1 MALASPQIICTLRAS
16 AHHLQDSVTYQ
27 WGHMGL
33 CNCGFLAQEV
43 THLTKEEIHKRA
55 MQRHGDWSE
64 QLNDYCPTSGLPMDD
79 MISELINFGFDAQD
93 LRHLEYLS
101 DNDVL
106 LRLPPTERNLRHNI
120 KADVVKY
127 LLTWAELLEEKLL
140 DQITLPP
147 FAGNVDNVASKK
159 KSQAKVEERSFL

>member
-1 MALASPQIICTLRAS
+1 MAQPSIKVIQALRRAARNLKHS
-16 AHHLQDSVTYQ
+16 SNYQ

-43 THLTKEEIHKRA
+43 TQLSKQEIHRRA
-55 MQRHGDWSE
+55 MLRHGDWSE

-79 MISELINFGFDAQD
+79 MISELIEFGFDAQD

-101 DNDVL
+101 DNAIL
-106 LRLPPTERNLRHNI
+106 MTLPFEQRHLVRNI

-127 LLTWAELLEEKLL
+127 LLTWADLLEAQVI

-147 FAGNVDNVASKK
+147 MNAHLEIAMIKRGIPA
-159 KSQAKVEERSFL
+159 